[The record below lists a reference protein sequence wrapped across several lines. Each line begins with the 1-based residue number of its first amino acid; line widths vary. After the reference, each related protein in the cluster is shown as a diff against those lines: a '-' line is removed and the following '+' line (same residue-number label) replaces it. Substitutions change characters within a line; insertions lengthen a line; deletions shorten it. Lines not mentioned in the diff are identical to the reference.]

1 MALGDIAQC
10 HRLRAG
16 ASAAPSVRGPANAG
30 GFHRLAMI
38 ATAPAPRTTNILGR
52 RLLATFVTVLL
63 LTLAGSAIGVWSLRS
78 VDAATRQA
86 IENNVATERLVAD
99 AYRLQA
105 INTERYK
112 AMALSSEPEVGEILS
127 ADIERTQTQYSGLM
141 DQLATRLQTPAEQAL
156 LTGTHDK
163 AQDFQAAVKELVAA
177 RDFGLTERIRK
188 VFTERFEP
196 SAAALL
202 GSLQQLAQSQR
213 DAIDAAGAQIAQSS
227 QRAQVALTLFC
238 ATALL
243 LGSVLTWWL
252 VRSISRPIGTANAT
266 AQRVSSLDLRE
277 NIEGHNRDEAGQ
289 LLLSLNTMQE
299 ALRTLVMQVRQSAQ
313 SVRLAAH
320 EIAQGNADL
329 SERTEGTASSLQQ
342 TAAALE
348 QVTQRLHQSTETA
361 ARAEHM
367 ASQASAVATEGGNA
381 MAQVVRTMQNIQQS
395 SRKVEEVTGVI
406 DSIAFQTNILALNAA
421 VEAARAGEQGR
432 GFAVVAGEVRA
443 LAQRSADAAKEIK
456 GLIDGS
462 VAKVEQGARLVGDAG
477 ATMTDIVEQAQRVAG
492 LIAEIST
499 ATAEQ
504 TDGIAQVGEAVAHLD
519 RSTQQNAALVEQ
531 SAAAAQALKQQA
543 AQLAQAVSV
552 FRLGF
557 DAAASSSAHSSPRR
571 SHALPDRAASAAPRL
586 PGV

>member
-1 MALGDIAQC
+1 
-10 HRLRAG
+10 
-16 ASAAPSVRGPANAG
+16 
-30 GFHRLAMI
+30 MI

-105 INTERYK
+105 INAERYK

-127 ADIERTQTQYSGLM
+127 ADIERTQTHYRELM

-163 AQDFQAAVKELVAA
+163 AQDFQAAVKELVTA

-367 ASQASAVATEGGNA
+367 ANHASAVATEGGNA
-381 MAQVVRTMQNIQQS
+381 MAQVVHTMQNIQQS

-432 GFAVVAGEVRA
+432 GFAVVAAEVRQ
-443 LAQRSADAAKEIK
+443 LAMRAGEAAREIK
-456 GLIDGS
+456 GLIATSAQNVETGTALVNGAGHTMGQIVDS
-462 VAKVEQGARLVGDAG
+462 IRNVAS
-477 ATMTDIVEQAQRVAG
+477 MISDISTTTLSQTRD
-492 LIAEIST
+492 INDIST
-499 ATAEQ
+499 A
-504 TDGIAQVGEAVAHLD
+504 VARLD
-519 RSTQQNAALVEQ
+519 QMTQQNSALVEE
-531 SAAAAQALKQQA
+531 SAAASEGLRHQANELTHLISQFVLPPQ
-543 AQLAQAVSV
+543 
-552 FRLGF
+552 
-557 DAAASSSAHSSPRR
+557 HE
-571 SHALPDRAASAAPRL
+571 ALPVPGPVRMPALPSA
-586 PGV
+586 

>member
-1 MALGDIAQC
+1 
-10 HRLRAG
+10 
-16 ASAAPSVRGPANAG
+16 
-30 GFHRLAMI
+30 MI
-38 ATAPAPRTTNILGR
+38 ATAPAPRATNILGR

-105 INTERYK
+105 INAERYK

-127 ADIERTQTQYSGLM
+127 ADIERTQTQYRELM

-163 AQDFQAAVKELVAA
+163 AQDFQAAVKELVTA

-289 LLLSLNTMQE
+289 LLLSLNTMQQ

-432 GFAVVAGEVRA
+432 GFAVVAAEVRQ
-443 LAQRSADAAKEIK
+443 LAMRAGEAAREIK
-456 GLIDGS
+456 GLIATSAQNVETGTALVNGAGHTMGQIVDS
-462 VAKVEQGARLVGDAG
+462 IRNVASMISDISTTTLSQTRDINDINTAVARLDQ
-477 ATMTDIVEQAQRVAG
+477 M
-492 LIAEIST
+492 
-499 ATAEQ
+499 
-504 TDGIAQVGEAVAHLD
+504 
-519 RSTQQNAALVEQ
+519 TQQNSALVEE
-531 SAAAAQALKQQA
+531 SAAASEGLRHQANELTHLISQFVLPPQ
-543 AQLAQAVSV
+543 
-552 FRLGF
+552 
-557 DAAASSSAHSSPRR
+557 HE
-571 SHALPDRAASAAPRL
+571 ALPVPGPVRMPALPSA
-586 PGV
+586 

>member
-1 MALGDIAQC
+1 
-10 HRLRAG
+10 
-16 ASAAPSVRGPANAG
+16 
-30 GFHRLAMI
+30 MI
-38 ATAPAPRTTNILGR
+38 ATAPAPRATNILGR

-105 INTERYK
+105 INAERYK

-127 ADIERTQTQYSGLM
+127 ADIERTQTHYRELM

-163 AQDFQAAVKELVAA
+163 AQDFQAAVKELVTA

-252 VRSISRPIGTANAT
+252 VRSISRPIGAANAT

-299 ALRTLVMQVRQSAQ
+299 ALRTLVRQVRQSAQ

-367 ASQASAVATEGGNA
+367 ANHASAVATEGGNA

-432 GFAVVAGEVRA
+432 GFAVVAAEVRQ
-443 LAQRSADAAKEIK
+443 LAMRAGEAAREIK
-456 GLIDGS
+456 GLIATSAQNVETGTALVNGAGHTMGQIVDS
-462 VAKVEQGARLVGDAG
+462 IRNVASMISDISTTTLSQTRDINDINTAVARLDQ
-477 ATMTDIVEQAQRVAG
+477 M
-492 LIAEIST
+492 
-499 ATAEQ
+499 
-504 TDGIAQVGEAVAHLD
+504 
-519 RSTQQNAALVEQ
+519 TQQNSALVEE
-531 SAAAAQALKQQA
+531 SAAASEGLRHQANELTHLISQFVLPPQ
-543 AQLAQAVSV
+543 
-552 FRLGF
+552 
-557 DAAASSSAHSSPRR
+557 HE
-571 SHALPDRAASAAPRL
+571 ALPMQGPSRMAALPR
-586 PGV
+586 P

>member
-105 INTERYK
+105 INAERYK

-127 ADIERTQTQYSGLM
+127 ADIERTQTQYRGLM

-252 VRSISRPIGTANAT
+252 VRSISRPIGAANAT

-381 MAQVVRTMQNIQQS
+381 MAQVVHTMQNIQQS

-432 GFAVVAGEVRA
+432 GFAVVAAEVRQ
-443 LAQRSADAAKEIK
+443 LAMRAGEAAREIK
-456 GLIDGS
+456 GLIATSAQNVETGTALVNGAGHTMDQIVES
-462 VAKVEQGARLVGDAG
+462 IRNVASMISDISSTTLSQTRDINDINTAVARLDQ
-477 ATMTDIVEQAQRVAG
+477 M
-492 LIAEIST
+492 
-499 ATAEQ
+499 
-504 TDGIAQVGEAVAHLD
+504 
-519 RSTQQNAALVEQ
+519 TQQNSALVEE
-531 SAAAAQALKQQA
+531 SAAASEGLRHQANELTHLISQFVLPEQ
-543 AQLAQAVSV
+543 
-552 FRLGF
+552 
-557 DAAASSSAHSSPRR
+557 HE
-571 SHALPDRAASAAPRL
+571 ALPVPGPVRMPALPSA
-586 PGV
+586 

>member
-1 MALGDIAQC
+1 
-10 HRLRAG
+10 
-16 ASAAPSVRGPANAG
+16 
-30 GFHRLAMI
+30 MI
-38 ATAPAPRTTNILGR
+38 ATAPAPRATNILGR
-52 RLLATFVTVLL
+52 RLLATVGTVLL

-105 INTERYK
+105 INAERYK

-127 ADIERTQTQYSGLM
+127 ADIERTQTQYRELM

-252 VRSISRPIGTANAT
+252 VRSISRPIGAANAT

-289 LLLSLNTMQE
+289 LLLSLNTMQQ

-381 MAQVVRTMQNIQQS
+381 MAQVVHTMQNIQQS

-432 GFAVVAGEVRA
+432 GFAVVAAEVRQ
-443 LAQRSADAAKEIK
+443 LAMRAGEAAREIK
-456 GLIDGS
+456 GLIATSAQNVETGTALVNGAGHTMDQIVES
-462 VAKVEQGARLVGDAG
+462 IRNVASMISDISTTTLSQTRDINDINTAVARLDQ
-477 ATMTDIVEQAQRVAG
+477 M
-492 LIAEIST
+492 
-499 ATAEQ
+499 
-504 TDGIAQVGEAVAHLD
+504 
-519 RSTQQNAALVEQ
+519 TQQNSALVEE
-531 SAAAAQALKQQA
+531 SAAASEGLRHQANELTHLISQFVLPPQ
-543 AQLAQAVSV
+543 
-552 FRLGF
+552 
-557 DAAASSSAHSSPRR
+557 HE
-571 SHALPDRAASAAPRL
+571 ALPVPGPVRMPALPSA
-586 PGV
+586 

>member
-1 MALGDIAQC
+1 
-10 HRLRAG
+10 
-16 ASAAPSVRGPANAG
+16 
-30 GFHRLAMI
+30 MI
-38 ATAPAPRTTNILGR
+38 ATAPAPRATNILGR

-105 INTERYK
+105 INAERYK

-127 ADIERTQTQYSGLM
+127 ADIERTQTHYRELM

-163 AQDFQAAVKELVAA
+163 AQDFQAAVKELVTA

-188 VFTERFEP
+188 VFAERFEP

-432 GFAVVAGEVRA
+432 GFAVVAAEVRQ
-443 LAQRSADAAKEIK
+443 LAMRAGEAAREIK
-456 GLIDGS
+456 GLIATSAQNVETGTALVNGAGHTMGQIVDS
-462 VAKVEQGARLVGDAG
+462 IRNVASMISDISTTTLSQTRDINDINTAVARLDQ
-477 ATMTDIVEQAQRVAG
+477 M
-492 LIAEIST
+492 
-499 ATAEQ
+499 
-504 TDGIAQVGEAVAHLD
+504 
-519 RSTQQNAALVEQ
+519 TQQNSALVEE
-531 SAAAAQALKQQA
+531 SAAASEGLRHQANELTHLISQFVLPPQ
-543 AQLAQAVSV
+543 
-552 FRLGF
+552 
-557 DAAASSSAHSSPRR
+557 HE
-571 SHALPDRAASAAPRL
+571 ALPVPGPVRMPALPSA
-586 PGV
+586 

>member
-1 MALGDIAQC
+1 
-10 HRLRAG
+10 
-16 ASAAPSVRGPANAG
+16 
-30 GFHRLAMI
+30 MI

-127 ADIERTQTQYSGLM
+127 ADIERTQTQYRELM

-163 AQDFQAAVKELVAA
+163 AQDFQAAVKELVTA

-381 MAQVVRTMQNIQQS
+381 MAQVVHTMQNIQQS

-432 GFAVVAGEVRA
+432 GFAVVAAEVRQ
-443 LAQRSADAAKEIK
+443 LAMRAGEAAREIK
-456 GLIDGS
+456 GLIATSAQNVETGTALVNGAGHTMGQIVES
-462 VAKVEQGARLVGDAG
+462 IRNVASMISDISTTTLSQTRDINDINTAVARLDQ
-477 ATMTDIVEQAQRVAG
+477 M
-492 LIAEIST
+492 
-499 ATAEQ
+499 
-504 TDGIAQVGEAVAHLD
+504 
-519 RSTQQNAALVEQ
+519 TQQNSALVEE
-531 SAAAAQALKQQA
+531 SAAASEGLRHQANELTHLISQFVLPEQ
-543 AQLAQAVSV
+543 
-552 FRLGF
+552 
-557 DAAASSSAHSSPRR
+557 HE
-571 SHALPDRAASAAPRL
+571 ALPVPGPVRMPALPSA
-586 PGV
+586 

>member
-1 MALGDIAQC
+1 
-10 HRLRAG
+10 
-16 ASAAPSVRGPANAG
+16 
-30 GFHRLAMI
+30 MI
-38 ATAPAPRTTNILGR
+38 ATAPAPRATNILGR

-105 INTERYK
+105 INAERYK

-127 ADIERTQTQYSGLM
+127 ADIERTQTHYRELM

-381 MAQVVRTMQNIQQS
+381 MAQVVHTMQNIQQS

-432 GFAVVAGEVRA
+432 GFAVVAAEVRQ
-443 LAQRSADAAKEIK
+443 LAMRAGEAAREIK
-456 GLIDGS
+456 GLIATSAQNVETGTALVNGAGHTMGQIVES
-462 VAKVEQGARLVGDAG
+462 IRKVASMISDISTTTLSQTRDINDINTAVARLDQ
-477 ATMTDIVEQAQRVAG
+477 M
-492 LIAEIST
+492 
-499 ATAEQ
+499 
-504 TDGIAQVGEAVAHLD
+504 
-519 RSTQQNAALVEQ
+519 TQQNSALVEE
-531 SAAAAQALKQQA
+531 SAAASEGLRHQANELTHLISQFVLPPQ
-543 AQLAQAVSV
+543 
-552 FRLGF
+552 
-557 DAAASSSAHSSPRR
+557 HE
-571 SHALPDRAASAAPRL
+571 ALPVPGPVRMPALPSA
-586 PGV
+586 

>member
-1 MALGDIAQC
+1 
-10 HRLRAG
+10 
-16 ASAAPSVRGPANAG
+16 
-30 GFHRLAMI
+30 MI

-105 INTERYK
+105 INAERYK

-127 ADIERTQTQYSGLM
+127 ADIERTQTHYRELM

-163 AQDFQAAVKELVAA
+163 AQDFQAAVKELVTA

-188 VFTERFEP
+188 VFNERFEP

-329 SERTEGTASSLQQ
+329 SERTEGTASNLQQ

-432 GFAVVAGEVRA
+432 GFAVVAAEVRQ
-443 LAQRSADAAKEIK
+443 LAMRAGEAAREIK
-456 GLIDGS
+456 GLIATSAQNVETGTALVNGAGHTMGQIVDS
-462 VAKVEQGARLVGDAG
+462 IRNVASMISDISTTTLSQTRDINDINTAVARLDQ
-477 ATMTDIVEQAQRVAG
+477 M
-492 LIAEIST
+492 
-499 ATAEQ
+499 
-504 TDGIAQVGEAVAHLD
+504 
-519 RSTQQNAALVEQ
+519 TQQNSALVEE
-531 SAAAAQALKQQA
+531 SAAASEGLRHQANELTHLISQFVLPPQ
-543 AQLAQAVSV
+543 
-552 FRLGF
+552 
-557 DAAASSSAHSSPRR
+557 HE
-571 SHALPDRAASAAPRL
+571 ALPVPGPVRMPALPSA
-586 PGV
+586 

>member
-1 MALGDIAQC
+1 
-10 HRLRAG
+10 
-16 ASAAPSVRGPANAG
+16 
-30 GFHRLAMI
+30 MI
-38 ATAPAPRTTNILGR
+38 ATAPAPRATNILGR

-105 INTERYK
+105 INAERYK

-127 ADIERTQTQYSGLM
+127 ADIERTQTHYRELM

-163 AQDFQAAVKELVAA
+163 AQDFQAAVKELVTA

-188 VFTERFEP
+188 VFAERFEP

-381 MAQVVRTMQNIQQS
+381 MAQVVHTMQNIQQS

-432 GFAVVAGEVRA
+432 GFAVVAAEVRQ
-443 LAQRSADAAKEIK
+443 LAMRAGEAAREIK
-456 GLIDGS
+456 GLIATSAQNVETGTALVNGAGHTMGQIVDS
-462 VAKVEQGARLVGDAG
+462 IRNVASMISDISTTTLSQTRDINDINTAVARLDQ
-477 ATMTDIVEQAQRVAG
+477 M
-492 LIAEIST
+492 
-499 ATAEQ
+499 
-504 TDGIAQVGEAVAHLD
+504 
-519 RSTQQNAALVEQ
+519 TQQNSALVEE
-531 SAAAAQALKQQA
+531 SAAASEGLRHQANELTHLISQFVLPPQ
-543 AQLAQAVSV
+543 
-552 FRLGF
+552 
-557 DAAASSSAHSSPRR
+557 HE
-571 SHALPDRAASAAPRL
+571 ALPVPGPVRMPALPSA
-586 PGV
+586 

>member
-1 MALGDIAQC
+1 
-10 HRLRAG
+10 
-16 ASAAPSVRGPANAG
+16 
-30 GFHRLAMI
+30 MI

-127 ADIERTQTQYSGLM
+127 ADIERTQTHYRELM

-188 VFTERFEP
+188 VFAERFEP

-289 LLLSLNTMQE
+289 LLLSLNTMQQ

-432 GFAVVAGEVRA
+432 GFAVVAAEVRQ
-443 LAQRSADAAKEIK
+443 LAMRAGEAAREIK
-456 GLIDGS
+456 GLIATSAQNVETGTALVNGAGHTMGQIVES
-462 VAKVEQGARLVGDAG
+462 IRNVASMISDISSTTLSQTRDINDINTAVARLDQ
-477 ATMTDIVEQAQRVAG
+477 M
-492 LIAEIST
+492 
-499 ATAEQ
+499 
-504 TDGIAQVGEAVAHLD
+504 
-519 RSTQQNAALVEQ
+519 TQQNSALVEE
-531 SAAAAQALKQQA
+531 SAAASEGLRHQANELTHLISQFVLPPQ
-543 AQLAQAVSV
+543 
-552 FRLGF
+552 
-557 DAAASSSAHSSPRR
+557 HE
-571 SHALPDRAASAAPRL
+571 ALPVPGPVRMPALPSA
-586 PGV
+586 

>member
-1 MALGDIAQC
+1 
-10 HRLRAG
+10 
-16 ASAAPSVRGPANAG
+16 
-30 GFHRLAMI
+30 MI
-38 ATAPAPRTTNILGR
+38 ATAPAPRATNILGR

-127 ADIERTQTQYSGLM
+127 ADIERTQTHYRELM

-432 GFAVVAGEVRA
+432 GFAVVAAEVRQ
-443 LAQRSADAAKEIK
+443 LAMRAGEAAREIK
-456 GLIDGS
+456 GLIATSAQNVETGTALVNGAGHTMGQIVDS
-462 VAKVEQGARLVGDAG
+462 IRNVASMISDISTTTLSQTRDINDINTAVARLDQ
-477 ATMTDIVEQAQRVAG
+477 M
-492 LIAEIST
+492 
-499 ATAEQ
+499 
-504 TDGIAQVGEAVAHLD
+504 
-519 RSTQQNAALVEQ
+519 TQQNSALVEE
-531 SAAAAQALKQQA
+531 SAAASEGLRHQANELTHLISQFVLPPQ
-543 AQLAQAVSV
+543 
-552 FRLGF
+552 
-557 DAAASSSAHSSPRR
+557 HE
-571 SHALPDRAASAAPRL
+571 ALPVPGPVRMPALPSA
-586 PGV
+586 

>member
-1 MALGDIAQC
+1 
-10 HRLRAG
+10 
-16 ASAAPSVRGPANAG
+16 
-30 GFHRLAMI
+30 MI

-105 INTERYK
+105 INAERYK

-127 ADIERTQTQYSGLM
+127 ADIERTQTHYRELM

-289 LLLSLNTMQE
+289 LLLSLNTMQQ

-432 GFAVVAGEVRA
+432 GFAVVAAEVRQ
-443 LAQRSADAAKEIK
+443 LAMRAGEAAREIK
-456 GLIDGS
+456 GLIATSAQNVETGTALVNGAGHTMGQIVDS
-462 VAKVEQGARLVGDAG
+462 IRNVASMISDISTTTLSQTRDINDINTAVARLDQ
-477 ATMTDIVEQAQRVAG
+477 M
-492 LIAEIST
+492 
-499 ATAEQ
+499 
-504 TDGIAQVGEAVAHLD
+504 
-519 RSTQQNAALVEQ
+519 TQQNSALVEE
-531 SAAAAQALKQQA
+531 SAAASEGLRHQANELTHLISQFVLPPQ
-543 AQLAQAVSV
+543 
-552 FRLGF
+552 
-557 DAAASSSAHSSPRR
+557 HE
-571 SHALPDRAASAAPRL
+571 ALPVPGPVRVPALPSA
-586 PGV
+586 

>member
-1 MALGDIAQC
+1 
-10 HRLRAG
+10 
-16 ASAAPSVRGPANAG
+16 
-30 GFHRLAMI
+30 MI

-127 ADIERTQTQYSGLM
+127 ADIERTQTQYRELM

-289 LLLSLNTMQE
+289 LLLSLNTMQQ

-381 MAQVVRTMQNIQQS
+381 MAQVVHTMQNIQQS

-432 GFAVVAGEVRA
+432 GFAVVAAEVRQ
-443 LAQRSADAAKEIK
+443 LAMRAGEAAREIK
-456 GLIDGS
+456 GLIATSAQNVETGTALVNGAGHTMGQIVDS
-462 VAKVEQGARLVGDAG
+462 IRNVASMISDISSTTLSQTRDINDINTAVARLDQ
-477 ATMTDIVEQAQRVAG
+477 M
-492 LIAEIST
+492 
-499 ATAEQ
+499 
-504 TDGIAQVGEAVAHLD
+504 
-519 RSTQQNAALVEQ
+519 TQQNSALVEE
-531 SAAAAQALKQQA
+531 SAAASEGLRHQANELTHLISQFVLPPQ
-543 AQLAQAVSV
+543 
-552 FRLGF
+552 
-557 DAAASSSAHSSPRR
+557 HE
-571 SHALPDRAASAAPRL
+571 ALPVPGPVRMPALPSA
-586 PGV
+586 

>member
-1 MALGDIAQC
+1 
-10 HRLRAG
+10 
-16 ASAAPSVRGPANAG
+16 
-30 GFHRLAMI
+30 MI
-38 ATAPAPRTTNILGR
+38 ATAPAPRATNILGR

-127 ADIERTQTQYSGLM
+127 ADIERTQTHYRELM
-141 DQLATRLQTPAEQAL
+141 EQLATRLQTPAEQAL

-163 AQDFQAAVKELVAA
+163 AQDFQAAVKELVTA

-432 GFAVVAGEVRA
+432 GFAVVAAEVRQ
-443 LAQRSADAAKEIK
+443 LAMRAGEAAREIK
-456 GLIDGS
+456 GLIATSAQNVDTGTALVNGAGHTMGQIVES
-462 VAKVEQGARLVGDAG
+462 IRNVASMISDISTTTLSQTRDINDINTAVARLDQ
-477 ATMTDIVEQAQRVAG
+477 M
-492 LIAEIST
+492 
-499 ATAEQ
+499 
-504 TDGIAQVGEAVAHLD
+504 
-519 RSTQQNAALVEQ
+519 TQQNSALVEE
-531 SAAAAQALKQQA
+531 SAAASEGLRHQANELTHLISQFVLPQQ
-543 AQLAQAVSV
+543 LE
-552 FRLGF
+552 
-557 DAAASSSAHSSPRR
+557 
-571 SHALPDRAASAAPRL
+571 ALPVPGPVRMPALPSA
-586 PGV
+586 

>member
-1 MALGDIAQC
+1 
-10 HRLRAG
+10 
-16 ASAAPSVRGPANAG
+16 
-30 GFHRLAMI
+30 MI
-38 ATAPAPRTTNILGR
+38 ATAPAPRATNILGR

-127 ADIERTQTQYSGLM
+127 ADIERTQTHYRELM
-141 DQLATRLQTPAEQAL
+141 EQLATRLQTPAEQAL

-163 AQDFQAAVKELVAA
+163 AQDFQAAVKELVTA

-213 DAIDAAGAQIAQSS
+213 DVIDAAGAQIGQSS

-289 LLLSLNTMQE
+289 LLLSLNTMQQ

-432 GFAVVAGEVRA
+432 GFAVVAAEVRQ
-443 LAQRSADAAKEIK
+443 LAMRAGEAAREIK
-456 GLIDGS
+456 GLIATSAQNVETGTALVNGAGHTMGQIVDS
-462 VAKVEQGARLVGDAG
+462 IRNVASMISDISTTTLSQTRDINDINTAVARLDQ
-477 ATMTDIVEQAQRVAG
+477 M
-492 LIAEIST
+492 
-499 ATAEQ
+499 
-504 TDGIAQVGEAVAHLD
+504 
-519 RSTQQNAALVEQ
+519 TQQNSALVEE
-531 SAAAAQALKQQA
+531 SAAASEGLRHQANELTHLISQFVLPPQ
-543 AQLAQAVSV
+543 
-552 FRLGF
+552 
-557 DAAASSSAHSSPRR
+557 HE
-571 SHALPDRAASAAPRL
+571 ALPVPGPVRMPALPSA
-586 PGV
+586 

>member
-1 MALGDIAQC
+1 
-10 HRLRAG
+10 
-16 ASAAPSVRGPANAG
+16 
-30 GFHRLAMI
+30 MI

-105 INTERYK
+105 INAERYK

-127 ADIERTQTQYSGLM
+127 ADIERTQTHYRELM

-163 AQDFQAAVKELVAA
+163 AQDFQAAVKELVTA

-252 VRSISRPIGTANAT
+252 VRSISRPIGAANAT

-432 GFAVVAGEVRA
+432 GFAVVAAEVRQ
-443 LAQRSADAAKEIK
+443 LAMRAGEAAREIK
-456 GLIDGS
+456 GLIATSAQNVETGTALVNGAGHTMGQIVES
-462 VAKVEQGARLVGDAG
+462 IRNVASMISDISTTTLSQTRDINDINTAVARLDQ
-477 ATMTDIVEQAQRVAG
+477 M
-492 LIAEIST
+492 
-499 ATAEQ
+499 
-504 TDGIAQVGEAVAHLD
+504 
-519 RSTQQNAALVEQ
+519 TQQNSALVEE
-531 SAAAAQALKQQA
+531 SAAASEGLRHQANELTHLISQFVLPPQ
-543 AQLAQAVSV
+543 
-552 FRLGF
+552 
-557 DAAASSSAHSSPRR
+557 HE
-571 SHALPDRAASAAPRL
+571 ALPVPGPVRMPALPSA
-586 PGV
+586 

>member
-1 MALGDIAQC
+1 
-10 HRLRAG
+10 
-16 ASAAPSVRGPANAG
+16 
-30 GFHRLAMI
+30 MI

-127 ADIERTQTQYSGLM
+127 ADIERTQTHYRELM

-163 AQDFQAAVKELVAA
+163 AQDFQAAVKELVTA

-252 VRSISRPIGTANAT
+252 VRSISRPIGAANAT

-381 MAQVVRTMQNIQQS
+381 MAQVVHTMQNIQQS

-432 GFAVVAGEVRA
+432 GFAVVAAEVRQ
-443 LAQRSADAAKEIK
+443 LAMRAGEAAREIK
-456 GLIDGS
+456 GLIATSAQNVETGTALVNGAGHTMGQIVDS
-462 VAKVEQGARLVGDAG
+462 IRNVASMISDISTTTLSQTRDINDINTAVARLDQ
-477 ATMTDIVEQAQRVAG
+477 M
-492 LIAEIST
+492 
-499 ATAEQ
+499 
-504 TDGIAQVGEAVAHLD
+504 
-519 RSTQQNAALVEQ
+519 TQQNSALVEE
-531 SAAAAQALKQQA
+531 SAAASEGLRHQANELTHLISQFVLPPQ
-543 AQLAQAVSV
+543 
-552 FRLGF
+552 
-557 DAAASSSAHSSPRR
+557 HE
-571 SHALPDRAASAAPRL
+571 ALPVPGPVRMPALPSA
-586 PGV
+586 

>member
-1 MALGDIAQC
+1 
-10 HRLRAG
+10 
-16 ASAAPSVRGPANAG
+16 
-30 GFHRLAMI
+30 MI
-38 ATAPAPRTTNILGR
+38 ATAPAPRATNILGR

-127 ADIERTQTQYSGLM
+127 ADIERTQTHYRELM

-163 AQDFQAAVKELVAA
+163 AQDFQAAVKELVTA

-432 GFAVVAGEVRA
+432 GFAVVAAEVRQ
-443 LAQRSADAAKEIK
+443 LAMRAGEAAREIK
-456 GLIDGS
+456 GLIATSAQNVETGTALVNGAGHTMGQIVDS
-462 VAKVEQGARLVGDAG
+462 IRNVASMISDISTTTLSQTRDINDINTAVARLDQ
-477 ATMTDIVEQAQRVAG
+477 M
-492 LIAEIST
+492 
-499 ATAEQ
+499 
-504 TDGIAQVGEAVAHLD
+504 
-519 RSTQQNAALVEQ
+519 TQQNSALVEE
-531 SAAAAQALKQQA
+531 SAAASEGLRHQANELTHLISQFVLPPQ
-543 AQLAQAVSV
+543 
-552 FRLGF
+552 
-557 DAAASSSAHSSPRR
+557 HE
-571 SHALPDRAASAAPRL
+571 ALPVPGPVRMPALPSA
-586 PGV
+586 

>member
-1 MALGDIAQC
+1 
-10 HRLRAG
+10 
-16 ASAAPSVRGPANAG
+16 
-30 GFHRLAMI
+30 MI

-105 INTERYK
+105 INAERYK

-127 ADIERTQTQYSGLM
+127 ADIERTQTQYRELM

-188 VFTERFEP
+188 VFAERFEP

-252 VRSISRPIGTANAT
+252 VRSISRPIGAANAT

-299 ALRTLVMQVRQSAQ
+299 ALRTLVRQVRQSAQ

-320 EIAQGNADL
+320 EIAHGNADL

-432 GFAVVAGEVRA
+432 GFAVVAAEVRQ
-443 LAQRSADAAKEIK
+443 LAMRAGEAAREIK
-456 GLIDGS
+456 GLIATSAQNVETGTALVNGAGHTMGQIVES
-462 VAKVEQGARLVGDAG
+462 IRNVASMISDISTTTLSQTRDINDINTAVARLDQ
-477 ATMTDIVEQAQRVAG
+477 M
-492 LIAEIST
+492 
-499 ATAEQ
+499 
-504 TDGIAQVGEAVAHLD
+504 
-519 RSTQQNAALVEQ
+519 TQQNSALVEE
-531 SAAAAQALKQQA
+531 SAAASEGLRHQANELTHLISQFVLPPQ
-543 AQLAQAVSV
+543 
-552 FRLGF
+552 
-557 DAAASSSAHSSPRR
+557 HE
-571 SHALPDRAASAAPRL
+571 ALPVPGPVRMPALPSA
-586 PGV
+586 

>member
-1 MALGDIAQC
+1 
-10 HRLRAG
+10 
-16 ASAAPSVRGPANAG
+16 
-30 GFHRLAMI
+30 MI

-127 ADIERTQTQYSGLM
+127 ADIERTQTHYRELM

-163 AQDFQAAVKELVAA
+163 AQDFQAAVKELVTA

-381 MAQVVRTMQNIQQS
+381 MAQVVHTMQNIQQS

-432 GFAVVAGEVRA
+432 GFAVVAAEVRQ
-443 LAQRSADAAKEIK
+443 LAMRAGEAAREIK
-456 GLIDGS
+456 GLIATSAQNVETGTALVNGAGHTMGQIVES
-462 VAKVEQGARLVGDAG
+462 IRNVASMISDISTTTLSQTRDINDINTAVARLDQ
-477 ATMTDIVEQAQRVAG
+477 M
-492 LIAEIST
+492 
-499 ATAEQ
+499 
-504 TDGIAQVGEAVAHLD
+504 
-519 RSTQQNAALVEQ
+519 TQQNSALVEE
-531 SAAAAQALKQQA
+531 SAAASEGLRHQANELTHLISQFVLPEQ
-543 AQLAQAVSV
+543 
-552 FRLGF
+552 
-557 DAAASSSAHSSPRR
+557 HE
-571 SHALPDRAASAAPRL
+571 ALPVPGPVRMPALPSA
-586 PGV
+586 

>member
-1 MALGDIAQC
+1 
-10 HRLRAG
+10 
-16 ASAAPSVRGPANAG
+16 
-30 GFHRLAMI
+30 MI
-38 ATAPAPRTTNILGR
+38 ATAPAPRATNILGR

-105 INTERYK
+105 INAERYK

-127 ADIERTQTQYSGLM
+127 ADIERTQTHYRELM

-299 ALRTLVMQVRQSAQ
+299 ALRTLVRQVRQSAQ

-432 GFAVVAGEVRA
+432 GFAVVAAEVRQ
-443 LAQRSADAAKEIK
+443 LAMRAGEAAREIK
-456 GLIDGS
+456 GLIATSAQNVETGTALVNGAGHTMGQIVES
-462 VAKVEQGARLVGDAG
+462 IRNVASMISDISTTTLSQTRDINDINTAVARLDQ
-477 ATMTDIVEQAQRVAG
+477 M
-492 LIAEIST
+492 
-499 ATAEQ
+499 
-504 TDGIAQVGEAVAHLD
+504 
-519 RSTQQNAALVEQ
+519 TQQNSALVEE
-531 SAAAAQALKQQA
+531 SAAASEGLRHQANELTHLISQFVLPPQ
-543 AQLAQAVSV
+543 
-552 FRLGF
+552 
-557 DAAASSSAHSSPRR
+557 HE
-571 SHALPDRAASAAPRL
+571 ALPVPGPVRMPALPSA
-586 PGV
+586 

>member
-1 MALGDIAQC
+1 
-10 HRLRAG
+10 
-16 ASAAPSVRGPANAG
+16 
-30 GFHRLAMI
+30 MI

-127 ADIERTQTQYSGLM
+127 ADIERTQTHYRELM

-381 MAQVVRTMQNIQQS
+381 MAQVVHTMQNIQQS

-432 GFAVVAGEVRA
+432 GFAVVAAEVRQ
-443 LAQRSADAAKEIK
+443 LAMRAGEAAREIK
-456 GLIDGS
+456 GLIATSAQNVETGTALVNGAGHTMGQIVES
-462 VAKVEQGARLVGDAG
+462 IRNVASMISDISTTTLSQTRDINDINTAVARLDQ
-477 ATMTDIVEQAQRVAG
+477 M
-492 LIAEIST
+492 
-499 ATAEQ
+499 
-504 TDGIAQVGEAVAHLD
+504 
-519 RSTQQNAALVEQ
+519 TQQNSALVEE
-531 SAAAAQALKQQA
+531 SAAASEGLRHQANELTHLISQFVLPPQ
-543 AQLAQAVSV
+543 
-552 FRLGF
+552 
-557 DAAASSSAHSSPRR
+557 HE
-571 SHALPDRAASAAPRL
+571 ALPVPGPVRMPALPSA
-586 PGV
+586 

>member
-1 MALGDIAQC
+1 
-10 HRLRAG
+10 
-16 ASAAPSVRGPANAG
+16 
-30 GFHRLAMI
+30 MI
-38 ATAPAPRTTNILGR
+38 ATAPAPRATNILGR

-105 INTERYK
+105 INAERYK

-127 ADIERTQTQYSGLM
+127 ADIERTQTHYRELM

-289 LLLSLNTMQE
+289 LLLSLNTMQQ

-432 GFAVVAGEVRA
+432 GFAVVAAEARQLAMRAGE
-443 LAQRSADAAKEIK
+443 AAREIK
-456 GLIDGS
+456 GLIATSAQNVETGTALVNGAGHTMGQIVES
-462 VAKVEQGARLVGDAG
+462 IRNVASMISDISTTTLSQTRDINDINTAVARLDQ
-477 ATMTDIVEQAQRVAG
+477 M
-492 LIAEIST
+492 
-499 ATAEQ
+499 
-504 TDGIAQVGEAVAHLD
+504 
-519 RSTQQNAALVEQ
+519 TQQNSALVEE
-531 SAAAAQALKQQA
+531 SAAASEGLRHQANELTHLISQFVLPPQ
-543 AQLAQAVSV
+543 
-552 FRLGF
+552 
-557 DAAASSSAHSSPRR
+557 HE
-571 SHALPDRAASAAPRL
+571 ALPVPGPVRMPALPSA
-586 PGV
+586 

>member
-1 MALGDIAQC
+1 
-10 HRLRAG
+10 
-16 ASAAPSVRGPANAG
+16 
-30 GFHRLAMI
+30 MI

-105 INTERYK
+105 INAERYK

-127 ADIERTQTQYSGLM
+127 ADIERTQTQYRELM

-188 VFTERFEP
+188 VFAERFEP

-252 VRSISRPIGTANAT
+252 VRSISRPIGAANAT

-289 LLLSLNTMQE
+289 LLLSLNTMQQ

-432 GFAVVAGEVRA
+432 GFAVVAAEVRQ
-443 LAQRSADAAKEIK
+443 LAMRAGEAAREIK
-456 GLIDGS
+456 GLIATSAQNVETGTALVNGAGHTMDQIVES
-462 VAKVEQGARLVGDAG
+462 IRNVASMISDISSTTLSQTRDINDINTAVARLDQ
-477 ATMTDIVEQAQRVAG
+477 M
-492 LIAEIST
+492 
-499 ATAEQ
+499 
-504 TDGIAQVGEAVAHLD
+504 
-519 RSTQQNAALVEQ
+519 TQQNSALVEE
-531 SAAAAQALKQQA
+531 SAAASEGLRHQANELTHLISQFVLPEQ
-543 AQLAQAVSV
+543 
-552 FRLGF
+552 
-557 DAAASSSAHSSPRR
+557 HE
-571 SHALPDRAASAAPRL
+571 ALPVPGPVRMPALPSA
-586 PGV
+586 

>member
-1 MALGDIAQC
+1 
-10 HRLRAG
+10 
-16 ASAAPSVRGPANAG
+16 
-30 GFHRLAMI
+30 MI

-105 INTERYK
+105 INAERYK

-127 ADIERTQTQYSGLM
+127 ADIERTQTHYRELM

-163 AQDFQAAVKELVAA
+163 AQDFQAAVKELVTA

-188 VFTERFEP
+188 VFAERFEP

-381 MAQVVRTMQNIQQS
+381 MAQVVHTMQNIQQS

-432 GFAVVAGEVRA
+432 GFAVVAAEVRQ
-443 LAQRSADAAKEIK
+443 LAMRAGEAAREIK
-456 GLIDGS
+456 GLIATSAQNVETGTALVNGAGHTMGQIVES
-462 VAKVEQGARLVGDAG
+462 IRNVASMISDISTTTLSQTRDINDINTAVARLDQ
-477 ATMTDIVEQAQRVAG
+477 M
-492 LIAEIST
+492 
-499 ATAEQ
+499 
-504 TDGIAQVGEAVAHLD
+504 
-519 RSTQQNAALVEQ
+519 TQQNSALVEE
-531 SAAAAQALKQQA
+531 SAAASEGLRHQANELTHLISQFVLPPQ
-543 AQLAQAVSV
+543 
-552 FRLGF
+552 
-557 DAAASSSAHSSPRR
+557 HE
-571 SHALPDRAASAAPRL
+571 ALPVPGPVRMPALPSA
-586 PGV
+586 

>member
-1 MALGDIAQC
+1 
-10 HRLRAG
+10 
-16 ASAAPSVRGPANAG
+16 
-30 GFHRLAMI
+30 MI

-127 ADIERTQTQYSGLM
+127 ADIERTQTHYRELM

-381 MAQVVRTMQNIQQS
+381 MAQVVHTMQNIQQS

-432 GFAVVAGEVRA
+432 GFAVVAAEVRQ
-443 LAQRSADAAKEIK
+443 LAMRAGEAAREIK
-456 GLIDGS
+456 GLIATSAQNVETGTALVNGAGHTMGQIVDS
-462 VAKVEQGARLVGDAG
+462 IRNVASMISDISTTTLSQTRDINDINTAVARLDQ
-477 ATMTDIVEQAQRVAG
+477 M
-492 LIAEIST
+492 
-499 ATAEQ
+499 
-504 TDGIAQVGEAVAHLD
+504 
-519 RSTQQNAALVEQ
+519 TQQNSALVEE
-531 SAAAAQALKQQA
+531 SAAASEGLRHQANELTHLISQFVLPPQ
-543 AQLAQAVSV
+543 
-552 FRLGF
+552 
-557 DAAASSSAHSSPRR
+557 HE
-571 SHALPDRAASAAPRL
+571 ALPVPGPVRMPALPSA
-586 PGV
+586 

>member
-1 MALGDIAQC
+1 
-10 HRLRAG
+10 
-16 ASAAPSVRGPANAG
+16 
-30 GFHRLAMI
+30 MI

-105 INTERYK
+105 INAERYK

-127 ADIERTQTQYSGLM
+127 ADIERTQTHYRELM

-188 VFTERFEP
+188 VFAERFEP

-289 LLLSLNTMQE
+289 LLLSLNTMQQ

-381 MAQVVRTMQNIQQS
+381 MAQVVHTMQNIQQS

-432 GFAVVAGEVRA
+432 GFAVVAAEVRQ
-443 LAQRSADAAKEIK
+443 LAMRAGEAAREIK
-456 GLIDGS
+456 GLIATSAQNVETGTALVNGAGHTMDLIVES
-462 VAKVEQGARLVGDAG
+462 IRNVASMISDISTTTLSQTRDINDINTAVARLD
-477 ATMTDIVEQAQRVAG
+477 
-492 LIAEIST
+492 
-499 ATAEQ
+499 
-504 TDGIAQVGEAVAHLD
+504 QV
-519 RSTQQNAALVEQ
+519 TQQNSALVEE
-531 SAAAAQALKQQA
+531 SAAASEGLRHQANDLTHLISQFVLPEQ
-543 AQLAQAVSV
+543 
-552 FRLGF
+552 
-557 DAAASSSAHSSPRR
+557 HE
-571 SHALPDRAASAAPRL
+571 ALPVPGPVRMPALPSA
-586 PGV
+586 

>member
-127 ADIERTQTQYSGLM
+127 ADIERTQTHYRELM

-381 MAQVVRTMQNIQQS
+381 MAQVVHTMQNIQQS

-432 GFAVVAGEVRA
+432 GFAVVAAEVRQ
-443 LAQRSADAAKEIK
+443 LAMRAGEAAREIK
-456 GLIDGS
+456 GLIATSAQNVETGTALVNGAGHTMGQIVES
-462 VAKVEQGARLVGDAG
+462 IRNVASMISDISTTTLSQTRDINDINTAVARLDQ
-477 ATMTDIVEQAQRVAG
+477 M
-492 LIAEIST
+492 
-499 ATAEQ
+499 
-504 TDGIAQVGEAVAHLD
+504 
-519 RSTQQNAALVEQ
+519 TQQNSALVEE
-531 SAAAAQALKQQA
+531 SAAASEGLRHQANELTHLISQFVLPEQ
-543 AQLAQAVSV
+543 
-552 FRLGF
+552 
-557 DAAASSSAHSSPRR
+557 HE
-571 SHALPDRAASAAPRL
+571 ALPVPGPVRMPALPSA
-586 PGV
+586 

>member
-1 MALGDIAQC
+1 
-10 HRLRAG
+10 
-16 ASAAPSVRGPANAG
+16 
-30 GFHRLAMI
+30 MI

-105 INTERYK
+105 INAERYK

-127 ADIERTQTQYSGLM
+127 ADIERTQTHYRELM

-156 LTGTHDK
+156 LTSTHDK
-163 AQDFQAAVKELVAA
+163 AQDFQAAVKELVTA

-188 VFTERFEP
+188 VFAERFEP

-432 GFAVVAGEVRA
+432 GFAVVAAEVRQ
-443 LAQRSADAAKEIK
+443 LAMRAGEAAREIK
-456 GLIDGS
+456 GLIATSAQNVETGTALVNGAGHTMGQIVDS
-462 VAKVEQGARLVGDAG
+462 IRNVAGMIGDISTTTLSQTRDINDINTAVARLDQ
-477 ATMTDIVEQAQRVAG
+477 M
-492 LIAEIST
+492 
-499 ATAEQ
+499 
-504 TDGIAQVGEAVAHLD
+504 
-519 RSTQQNAALVEQ
+519 TQQNSALVEE
-531 SAAAAQALKQQA
+531 SAAASEGLRHQANELTHLISQFVLPPQ
-543 AQLAQAVSV
+543 
-552 FRLGF
+552 
-557 DAAASSSAHSSPRR
+557 HE
-571 SHALPDRAASAAPRL
+571 ALPVPGPVRMPALPSA
-586 PGV
+586 

>member
-1 MALGDIAQC
+1 
-10 HRLRAG
+10 
-16 ASAAPSVRGPANAG
+16 
-30 GFHRLAMI
+30 MI
-38 ATAPAPRTTNILGR
+38 AIAIALSTTNILGR

-105 INTERYK
+105 INAERYK

-127 ADIERTQTQYSGLM
+127 ADIERTQTHYRELM

-163 AQDFQAAVKELVAA
+163 AQDFQAAVKELVTA

-289 LLLSLNTMQE
+289 LLLTLNTMQE

-381 MAQVVRTMQNIQQS
+381 MAQVVHIMQNIQQS

-432 GFAVVAGEVRA
+432 GFAVVAAEVRQ
-443 LAQRSADAAKEIK
+443 LAMRAGEAAREIK
-456 GLIDGS
+456 GLIATSAQNVETGTALVNGAGHTMGQIVES
-462 VAKVEQGARLVGDAG
+462 IRNVASMISDISTTTLSQTRDINDINTAVARLDQ
-477 ATMTDIVEQAQRVAG
+477 M
-492 LIAEIST
+492 
-499 ATAEQ
+499 
-504 TDGIAQVGEAVAHLD
+504 
-519 RSTQQNAALVEQ
+519 TQQNSALVEE
-531 SAAAAQALKQQA
+531 SAAASEGLRHQANELTHLISQFVLPPQ
-543 AQLAQAVSV
+543 
-552 FRLGF
+552 
-557 DAAASSSAHSSPRR
+557 HE
-571 SHALPDRAASAAPRL
+571 ALPVPGPVRMPALPSA
-586 PGV
+586 

>member
-1 MALGDIAQC
+1 
-10 HRLRAG
+10 
-16 ASAAPSVRGPANAG
+16 
-30 GFHRLAMI
+30 MI

-105 INTERYK
+105 INAERYK

-127 ADIERTQTQYSGLM
+127 ADIERTQTHYRELM

-381 MAQVVRTMQNIQQS
+381 MAQVVHTMQNIQQS

-432 GFAVVAGEVRA
+432 GFAVVAAEVRQ
-443 LAQRSADAAKEIK
+443 LAMRAGEAAREIK
-456 GLIDGS
+456 GLIATSAQNVETGTALVNGAGHTMGQIVDS
-462 VAKVEQGARLVGDAG
+462 IRNVASMISDISTTTLSQTRDINDINTAVARLDQ
-477 ATMTDIVEQAQRVAG
+477 M
-492 LIAEIST
+492 
-499 ATAEQ
+499 
-504 TDGIAQVGEAVAHLD
+504 
-519 RSTQQNAALVEQ
+519 TQQNSALVEE
-531 SAAAAQALKQQA
+531 SAAASEGLRHQANELTHLISQFVLPPQ
-543 AQLAQAVSV
+543 
-552 FRLGF
+552 
-557 DAAASSSAHSSPRR
+557 HE
-571 SHALPDRAASAAPRL
+571 ALPVPGPVRMPALPSA
-586 PGV
+586 

>member
-1 MALGDIAQC
+1 
-10 HRLRAG
+10 
-16 ASAAPSVRGPANAG
+16 
-30 GFHRLAMI
+30 MI
-38 ATAPAPRTTNILGR
+38 ATAPAPRATNILGR

-127 ADIERTQTQYSGLM
+127 ADIERTQTHYRELM

-163 AQDFQAAVKELVAA
+163 AQDFQAAVKELVTA

-381 MAQVVRTMQNIQQS
+381 MAQVVHTMQNIQQS

-432 GFAVVAGEVRA
+432 GFAVVAAEVRQ
-443 LAQRSADAAKEIK
+443 LAMRAGEAAREIK
-456 GLIDGS
+456 GLIATSAQNVETGTALVNGAGHTMGQIVDS
-462 VAKVEQGARLVGDAG
+462 IRNVASMISDISTTTLSQTRDINDINTAVARLDQ
-477 ATMTDIVEQAQRVAG
+477 M
-492 LIAEIST
+492 
-499 ATAEQ
+499 
-504 TDGIAQVGEAVAHLD
+504 
-519 RSTQQNAALVEQ
+519 TQQNSALVEE
-531 SAAAAQALKQQA
+531 SAAASEGLRHQANELTHLISQFVLPPQ
-543 AQLAQAVSV
+543 
-552 FRLGF
+552 
-557 DAAASSSAHSSPRR
+557 HE
-571 SHALPDRAASAAPRL
+571 ALPVPGPVRMPALPSA
-586 PGV
+586 